1 MTALDL
7 FNPNNVLGTTQL
19 AGAEGARTLLDVA
32 HGFPGGPIM
41 LVFALFWA
49 PIGPGIPAGVLLAR
63 HIPLNPMITFGL
75 YAASDVL
82 AASICHPF
90 FVGFR
95 RLAGRVPMMRR
106 AGKRMLRFAMLG
118 TPRARQDP
126 TGAPESRPATL
137 FRVATIGFGVDIY
150 TAGAVA
156 TGLDVPRVQRWASA
170 IAGDLVWFAILL
182 GTSIVAASVVDD
194 DRVVGGVVLIA
205 MLVVPSIARRLFPA
219 LRDPSVTRRS
229 SPEQGY

>member
-1 MTALDL
+1 MTAYDL
-7 FNPNNVLGTTQL
+7 FNPNNFVAMTQL
-19 AGAEGARTLLDVA
+19 TGPDGGKVLLDA
-32 HGFPGGPIM
+32 GQSFPGGPIM

-49 PIGPGIPAGVLLAR
+49 PVGPGIPAGVLLAR
-63 HIPLNPMITFGL
+63 HIPLNPMLTFGL

-82 AASICHPF
+82 AASICHPL

-95 RLAGRVPMMRR
+95 HMAGRIPAVKR
-106 AGKRMLRFAMLG
+106 AGKRMLRLAMWG
-118 TPRARQDP
+118 TPAARQN
-126 TGAPESRPATL
+126 TEAAAASGPAAL
-137 FRVATIGFGVDIY
+137 FRIATIGFGVDIY
-150 TAGAVA
+150 TAGAVG

-182 GTSIVAASVVDD
+182 GTSLAAAAVADD

-219 LRDPSVTRRS
+219 LRDGDLERARRS
-229 SPEQGY
+229 PPNA